1 MFVFSGRLRN
11 SDSDIYPVVG
21 SLELPSCR
29 IPRSL
34 PYTAI
39 VLRHPRELSLTHD
52 FANGVL
58 VSSRLSISYCHPF
71 LPFFEV
77 ILLLFHP
84 FIFSISIANILFLA
98 CTAGMPSTHHTNV
111 FFVNNHIFSSPN
123 TGTIPPI
130 PSIFSIDKNNPHP
143 RDTMT
148 IRWADPCYPG
158 LPFIPLSPR
167 FDSEPFRCLSP
178 PRGVFPIEGSGFS
191 WRLKPATVKS
201 FQALENDLLLV
212 EKALR
217 TWDATLKLPS
227 WWSLFRLPHKYG
239 YNLTHTTYEG
249 AQTSVVKSRDAFLPL
264 MGWCSFLIS
273 HFHERLPPPEHHIFC
288 WEKILLQ
295 SKFSFDYIQVI
306 KASELT
312 RFSADYP
319 RVGVFLNHY
328 DNHFQH
334 YVRQYIK
341 CSVPVWIHWGDVAL
355 GRPDHRGVLN
365 QHLPSDVEVAAARKV
380 NQARVAN
387 ETRQAA
393 TPSTMDVD
401 DQVVQRVG
409 PSDPTSEAPEPE
421 RNSRQK
427 RGEHWHEFF
436 ARMDKRRVAVI
447 EQESLQAKKT
457 RMAREKAQQAH
468 PAPGLNSKAP
478 TVFEWEEDQKTGFL
492 LRKIITRSYAQDIWH
507 DYTKSQRR
515 YDSTLHE
522 WDLCTA
528 LDPKISK
535 VVAGNFYDDSDSDDE
550 SYIPMKGA
558 SASEPPVSLVAR
570 DSIISTTYRSPS
582 AIQPRLSP
590 PARCGELPSF
600 PLQVV
605 HDHISSATSHESMPH
620 PSVILPPKSAS
631 QNDETMSSE
640 WEIEDATDDDG
651 IPVSNRDEITSS
663 SGLLPQTIPTDRDRI
678 SSATALFPTIP
689 LPTAT
694 AETDANIS
702 FSIEPPPLAAIL
714 APHDHIT
721 SKAPTYELAPVPPT
735 ISPPKERNE
744 GAAASAQN
752 SEGRTD
758 RAEDDDTAVSAEP
771 GGMHAF
777 IYSGLPTPLS
787 SWPFRGTLLDQI
799 YEHYGFIGTHGDA
812 NTSQPTIP
820 WLQVRKIFG
829 DLESHVEKSLEGPIS
844 HFLEGLLHAPT
855 DPLDHLASVW
865 DLATH
870 STSPL
875 IDSRFRLIA
884 RPASTSNPD
893 AIYFIEAK
901 NASNDVNWQLILR
914 DAATVLR
921 CFRQEKATSMR
932 DIALFLLRHG
942 APFST
947 CIQRSQVRSLSPP
960 PSMPLIVLGWR
971 PAKHKPTVSEYN
983 FYENL
988 RRAFFDHPRSRA
1000 ARLKGGIISRLAL
1013 EGGGE
1018 LVDEHVLEGPSDE
1031 VLVCGTCISGSRKT
1045 PESLWDDDL
1054 SEADMNL
1061 LCGVYKVY
1069 TGKSGQSIAPCHSHR
1084 PF

>member
-1 MFVFSGRLRN
+1 M
-11 SDSDIYPVVG
+11 I
-21 SLELPSCR
+21 
-29 IPRSL
+29 
-34 PYTAI
+34 
-39 VLRHPRELSLTHD
+39 
-52 FANGVL
+52 
-58 VSSRLSISYCHPF
+58 
-71 LPFFEV
+71 
-77 ILLLFHP
+77 
-84 FIFSISIANILFLA
+84 
-98 CTAGMPSTHHTNV
+98 
-111 FFVNNHIFSSPN
+111 
-123 TGTIPPI
+123 
-130 PSIFSIDKNNPHP
+130 
-143 RDTMT
+143 

-167 FDSEPFRCLSP
+167 FDSELFRCLSP

-201 FQALENDLLLV
+201 FKALENDLLLV

-227 WWSLFRLPHKYG
+227 WWTLFRLPHKYG
-239 YNLTHTTYEG
+239 YNVTHTTYEG
-249 AQTSVVKSRDAFLPL
+249 AQTSVVESRDAFLPL

-273 HFHERLPPPEHHIFC
+273 HFHQQLPPPEHHIFC

-306 KASELT
+306 KASELA

-341 CSVPVWIHWGDVAL
+341 CSVPVWIHWGDVRL

-365 QHLPSDVEVAAARKV
+365 QYFPSDAEVAAARKV
-380 NQARVAN
+380 NQTRAAN

-401 DQVVQRVG
+401 DQVDHRVG
-409 PSDPTSEAPEPE
+409 PSGPTSEAPEPE

-447 EQESLQAKKT
+447 EQESLQEKKT

-478 TVFEWEEDQKTGFL
+478 KVFEWEEEEKTGFL
-492 LRKIITRSYAQDIWH
+492 LRKAITRSDARDIWRG
-507 DYTKSQRR
+507 YTKSQRR

-528 LDPKISK
+528 LDPKTSK

-570 DSIISTTYRSPS
+570 DSIISTTHRSPS

-590 PARCGELPSF
+590 PARCGELPSLPFQAVHDHISSATAHESMPHPPAILPPKSAGQNDETMSCEWEIDLEDATNDDGIPVSNPDEMALSLVLPSF
-600 PLQVV
+600 PLPVV
-605 HDHISSATSHESMPH
+605 HDHISSATSRESMPH

-640 WEIEDATDDDG
+640 WEIELEDTTDDDG
-651 IPVSNRDEITSS
+651 ILVSNRDEITSS
-663 SGLLPQTIPTDRDRI
+663 SGLLPQTIPADCDRI
-678 SSATALFPTIP
+678 SLATALFPTIP

-694 AETDANIS
+694 SETDANIS
-702 FSIEPPPLAAIL
+702 FSIESPPLAAIL

-735 ISPPKERNE
+735 ILPPKERNE

-758 RAEDDDTAVSAEP
+758 RADDDDTAVSAEP

-799 YEHYGFIGTHGDA
+799 YERYGFIGKPGDA

-820 WLQVRKIFG
+820 WPQVRKIFG
-829 DLESHVEKSLEGPIS
+829 DLESHVEKSLENPIS

-855 DPLDHLASVW
+855 DPLGHLASVW

-875 IDSRFRLIA
+875 IDSRFRLIV
-884 RPASTSNPD
+884 RPACTSNPD

-901 NASNDVNWQLILR
+901 NTSNDVNWQLILR
-914 DAATVLR
+914 DAATVLQ

-932 DIALFLLRHG
+932 DVALFLLRHG

-947 CIQRSQVRSLSPP
+947 CIQRSQVRSLPPP

-1031 VLVCGTCISGSRKT
+1031 VLVCGTCISGSCST

-1069 TGKSGQSIAPCHSHR
+1069 TGKSGQSIAPCHSH
-1084 PF
+1084 PPI